1 MDNDELER
9 EELPNNTNTDNYPTV
24 KITMD
29 PDGNAQAEITKDS
42 KDNSEEDEN
51 IDDNSEESQESEEE
65 NSEEQAEE
73 NPDTEESQ
81 MVPPPVIDPSANVY
95 RNARLYKLLNDLLSN
110 IEYFMK
116 IFPSINTDM
125 IFSAD
130 YRQLIDNYDQ
140 LKQIYD
146 ASNTYSKELF
156 TSKSYE
162 NNLHTYLLI
171 QKTFIKII
179 KNFRRILKLDIIQEI
194 PENTEVK

>member
-42 KDNSEEDEN
+42 KDNSEEEEN

-65 NSEEQAEE
+65 NSEEQTEE
-73 NPDTEESQ
+73 NPEESQ
-81 MVPPPVIDPSANVY
+81 MMPPPVIDPSANVY

-125 IFSAD
+125 ISSAD

-156 TSKSYE
+156 TRKTYE